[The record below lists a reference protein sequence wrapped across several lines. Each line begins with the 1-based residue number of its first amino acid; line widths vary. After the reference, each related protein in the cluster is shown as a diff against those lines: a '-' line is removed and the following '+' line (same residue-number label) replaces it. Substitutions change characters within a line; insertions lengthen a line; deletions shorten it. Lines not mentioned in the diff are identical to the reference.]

1 MRAHTIKTA
10 ITTALLGL
18 LLVGSVAH
26 AQEPPTRPQG
36 GRGRAQNAPP
46 NPAPGVN
53 LQELQEMFDAF
64 VLVQAQRVLQ
74 LPDEQY
80 QRFFMRMNRL
90 QDIRRQHTRQR
101 VRMINDL
108 RRLFADAGT
117 DDAALIAAMKGLD
130 DLQGKFEQE
139 LRAARGAIDET
150 LNVRQRARFRF
161 FEEEMERQKI
171 DFLTRARQAG
181 RE

>member
-1 MRAHTIKTA
+1 MRAITIKTVVTSA
-10 ITTALLGL
+10 VLGL
-18 LLVGSVAH
+18 LLVGTVAQ
-26 AQEPPTRPQG
+26 AQEPPNRPQ

-46 NPAPGVN
+46 NPPPGVG

-90 QDIRRQHTRQR
+90 QDVRRQHTRQR
-101 VRMINDL
+101 MRMINEL
-108 RRLFADAGT
+108 RRSFSATGT
-117 DDAALIAAMKGLD
+117 DDAALTASMKALD
-130 DLQGKFEQE
+130 DLQGKFEQDV
-139 LRAARGAIDET
+139 RAARAAIDET
-150 LNVRQRARFRF
+150 LTVRQRARFRF

-171 DFLTRARQAG
+171 EFLTRARQAG

>member
-1 MRAHTIKTA
+1 MRATTIKTV
-10 ITTALLGL
+10 ITAAVLGL
-18 LLVGSVAH
+18 LLVGSVAQ
-26 AQEPPTRPQG
+26 AQEPPARQG
-36 GRGRAQNAPP
+36 GRGRAQNTPP
-46 NPAPGVN
+46 NPAPGVG

-90 QDIRRQHTRQR
+90 QDLRRQHTRQR
-101 VRMINDL
+101 MRMLNDL
-108 RRLFADAGT
+108 RRLFGDAGT
-117 DDAALIAAMKGLD
+117 DDAALTAALKGLD

-139 LRAARGAIDET
+139 LRTARGAIDET

-171 DFLTRARQAG
+171 EFLTRSRQAG